1 MLNLPKLPSQSSSVH
16 HIHLHSSHPPCER
29 TRSVRSLW
37 NYLSCFF
44 PNTRKFRVNFFGIA
58 LNVEVPCELERNTWK
73 WSEKSFMILL
83 LLIFFSAVL
92 GQRIHSHYNLTLHN
106 KKAAKNFK
114 LFAEPNHVADNGIRQ
129 QFSFMIENI
138 LYDRI
143 ETKKLLKNAAGKVLE
158 DFLGFL
164 SQWGLWKVKMCMKS
178 GR

>member
-1 MLNLPKLPSQSSSVH
+1 MELSQLLFSQHKKISSEF
-16 HIHLHSSHPPCER
+16 LQRRLER
-29 TRSVRSLW
+29 
-37 NYLSCFF
+37 
-44 PNTRKFRVNFFGIA
+44 
-58 LNVEVPCELERNTWK
+58 EVPCEPERNTWK

-164 SQWGLWKVKMCMKS
+164 SQWGL
-178 GR
+178 